1 MKINNN
7 IVALRGYNHLTKVNS
22 MKEKSLEK
30 LSTGKRINSASDDA
44 AGMAISTKMN
54 NQIKGMQQAL
64 RNTQDGQSLVQTCE
78 GALSETNDILSR
90 MRELTVQAN
99 NGTYTSS
106 ERDNIKVELKELAAQ
121 ITDIAKNTK
130 FNGQE
135 LLTTSAAGNAIK
147 LQVGA
152 NKGETLEVNTTD
164 LQGVA
169 KTLTDAIDLD
179 DNTKIEATL
188 TAIDTAIQTVSTDR
202 ATLGATINR
211 LDYTASNLSTSIE
224 NLSAANSR
232 IEDTDVAQEMITF
245 TKNNIL
251 AQAGNSMLAQAMQM
265 PNSALQLLG

>member
-1 MKINNN
+1 MKINTN
-7 IVALRGYNHLTKVNS
+7 VTAMRGYNNLNKVNS
-22 MKEKSLEK
+22 LKEKSLEK

-99 NGTYTSS
+99 NGTYTES
-106 ERDNIKVELKELAAQ
+106 ERENIKVELTELAAQ
-121 ITDIAKNTK
+121 VTDIAANTK

-135 LLTTSAAGNAIK
+135 LLSSNAAGNAIT

-152 NKGETLEVNTTD
+152 NKGETLEINTTD
-164 LQGVA
+164 LEQVA
-169 KTLTDAIDLD
+169 TDLTAAIDLD
-179 DNTKIEATL
+179 DNAKIEATL
-188 TAIDTAIQTVSTDR
+188 DAIDTAIETVSKDR

-224 NLSAANSR
+224 NLSNANSR
-232 IEDTDVAQEMITF
+232 IEDTDVASEMITF

-251 AQAGNSMLAQAMQM
+251 AQAGTSMLSQAMSM
-265 PNSALQLLG
+265 PQAALQLLG